1 MRYTNWRRARE
12 EPPTQITT
20 LRKPDGKLT
29 TDTKETLQ
37 LMLEYFTPADNEHE
51 DDYHKHIRAQITQPT
66 TTPDDRGFTTEE
78 IRSIIG
84 GTNGKKAPGE
94 DGITGEIFKHAFNI
108 FPKGITAMYNG
119 CLEQGVF
126 PTRWKRAKIIPIS
139 KPGKEKNL
147 EVSKYRP
154 ISLINIG
161 GKVLE
166 KALINR
172 INHHVYTTDYLNHNQ
187 FDFTPQKSTID
198 AVMPVTD
205 FIEEGF

>member
-29 TDTKETLQ
+29 TNKKETLQ
-37 LMLEYFTPADNEHE
+37 LILQYFTPADKEHE
-51 DDYHKHIRAQITQPT
+51 YNDYHKHIRAQIIQPT
-66 TTPDDRGFTTEE
+66 TTPDDRLFTTED
-78 IRSIIG
+78 IRNIIEG
-84 GTNGKKAPGE
+84 MDGKKAPGE

-108 FPKGITAMYNG
+108 FPKGITAIYNG
-119 CLEQGVF
+119 CLTQGVF
-126 PTRWKRAKIIPIS
+126 ATRWKIAKSIPIS
-139 KPGKEKNL
+139 KPGKENNL

-172 INHHVYTTDYLNHNQ
+172 INYHVYTTPINLASPHKRAPLTQ
-187 FDFTPQKSTID
+187 
-198 AVMPVTD
+198 
-205 FIEEGF
+205 